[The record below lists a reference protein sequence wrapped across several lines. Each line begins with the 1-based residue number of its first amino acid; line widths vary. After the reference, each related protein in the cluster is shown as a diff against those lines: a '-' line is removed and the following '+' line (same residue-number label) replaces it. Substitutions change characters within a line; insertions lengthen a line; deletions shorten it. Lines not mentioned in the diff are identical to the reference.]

1 MTKQPLRSIVNAFQS
16 DATEI
21 IGRDDPV
28 LARITVH
35 LLTAMVVVF
44 VVWACVGKLDK
55 VVTARAAV
63 ETVGPK
69 IVVQSMQTAIIKELL
84 AQPGDLVKAGQTLA
98 VLDNTFAKAD
108 NDQSENR
115 ARALDAQTAR
125 LEAERDGKPFNPVIS
140 GPAAPY
146 LRLQKSQF
154 DDRTREYAS
163 RLHSYDEKLSETK
176 SSLDKRRRE
185 IELLTSRLA
194 VGEQVVDMRKALLEN
209 QTGSRLNY
217 LQARNDSLELE
228 HELELARSTV
238 AELGH
243 QLEGVQAERQTF
255 IQGWQSAI
263 SEELSKVRNDRD
275 SQSEQ
280 VSKAQRMTQLVLLQS
295 PVDAVVLD
303 LAERSVGSVVRE
315 AEPLYR
321 LIPVDAALEFVAYV
335 PAGDIGAVN
344 VGDAVQVK
352 LDAFPYTEHGVV
364 KAWVRSISAD
374 SFTAREAPPPGVDV
388 ASLPLGAN
396 FYKARLTITAM
407 ELTKIP
413 ANFRLIPGMTGSA
426 EVKVGK
432 RTIMAYL
439 LSPVLKSFDEGMR
452 DP

>member
-1 MTKQPLRSIVNAFQS
+1 
-16 DATEI
+16 
-21 IGRDDPV
+21 
-28 LARITVH
+28 
-35 LLTAMVVVF
+35 
-44 VVWACVGKLDK
+44 
-55 VVTARAAV
+55 
-63 ETVGPK
+63 
-69 IVVQSMQTAIIKELL
+69 
-84 AQPGDLVKAGQTLA
+84 
-98 VLDNTFAKAD
+98 
-108 NDQSENR
+108 
-115 ARALDAQTAR
+115 
-125 LEAERDGKPFNPVIS
+125 
-140 GPAAPY
+140 
-146 LRLQKSQF
+146 
-154 DDRTREYAS
+154 
-163 RLHSYDEKLSETK
+163 
-176 SSLDKRRRE
+176 
-185 IELLTSRLA
+185 
-194 VGEQVVDMRKALLEN
+194 
-209 QTGSRLNY
+209 
-217 LQARNDSLELE
+217 
-228 HELELARSTV
+228 
-238 AELGH
+238 
-243 QLEGVQAERQTF
+243 
-255 IQGWQSAI
+255 
-263 SEELSKVRNDRD
+263 
-275 SQSEQ
+275 
-280 VSKAQRMTQLVLLQS
+280 
-295 PVDAVVLD
+295 
-303 LAERSVGSVVRE
+303 VRE